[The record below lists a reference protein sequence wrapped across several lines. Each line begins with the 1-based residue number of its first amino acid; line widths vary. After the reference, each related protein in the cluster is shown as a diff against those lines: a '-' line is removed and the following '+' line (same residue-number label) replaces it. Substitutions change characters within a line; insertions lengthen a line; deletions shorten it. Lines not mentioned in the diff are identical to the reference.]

1 MSPYYNKL
9 RSGLVS
15 GKCPGGTLLRNI
27 DEIQHFHHA
36 IITCIPHEKFI
47 KMSGN

>member
-1 MSPYYNKL
+1 MSPYYNKFL
-9 RSGLVS
+9 SGLVP
-15 GKCPGGTLLRNI
+15 GKCPGGTQLRDL

-36 IITCIPHEKFI
+36 IISCILHEKFI